1 MVAVGAPA
9 IAKRLWHI
17 VRIVYYM
24 IRKGFT
30 KRKLMLELQ
39 LLLKRGKVAGKA
51 IGGLIY
57 HNRDPLRHH
66 YSGGSS
72 SSSSSSYYS
81 AFSCRSMEPNS
92 SYFTPHEVEFSCS
105 NTPSYPFISRRK
117 RSHRYGN
124 GHDDDIATIRKA
136 MEIISSQVP
145 ESPDVATPSPTP
157 FWSLWKS
164 PAVTRQLRITDSPFP
179 MEETGDVDSHVD
191 REAEEFIRRFYE
203 QLRTQPVTPILQSRY
218 RGQAV

>member
-1 MVAVGAPA
+1 MEAAAPG

-17 VRIVYYM
+17 VRIVCCM
-24 IRKGFT
+24 LRKGFT

-57 HNRDPLRHH
+57 HYSRDPLRHH
-66 YSGGSS
+66 YSGGSI
-72 SSSSSSYYS
+72 SYYA

-105 NTPSYPFISRRK
+105 NTPSYPFLSKRK
-117 RSHRYGN
+117 RSHRYSN
-124 GHDDDIATIRKA
+124 GHDYDIATIRKA
-136 MEIISSQVP
+136 MEIVSSQAP
-145 ESPDVATPSPTP
+145 ESPDVANPSPAP

-164 PAVTRQLRITDSPFP
+164 PT
-179 MEETGDVDSHVD
+179 ETGDADSHVD
-191 REAEEFIRRFYE
+191 REAEDFIRRFYE

-218 RGQAV
+218 RSQAG